1 MKIPFIVGKN
11 IYLRQL
17 MEEDINER
25 YLSWLNDPEVLE
37 FRTRRVFPSTMND
50 INILREEMRNNKNLQ
65 LAIVTRNSEL
75 HIGNIRLGPIDWYH
89 SKAEISILIG
99 EKSVWG
105 QGYGKEAIYLL
116 SKHAFENANMH
127 RVSAASPNPA
137 FNKVV
142 RDLGWIKEGELREA
156 FRYKDKYISIE
167 CYSLLAVEFSANC
180 EFGKRFCP

>member
-75 HIGNIRLGPIDWYH
+75 HIGNIRLG
-89 SKAEISILIG
+89 
-99 EKSVWG
+99 
-105 QGYGKEAIYLL
+105 
-116 SKHAFENANMH
+116 
-127 RVSAASPNPA
+127 
-137 FNKVV
+137 
-142 RDLGWIKEGELREA
+142 
-156 FRYKDKYISIE
+156 
-167 CYSLLAVEFSANC
+167 
-180 EFGKRFCP
+180 